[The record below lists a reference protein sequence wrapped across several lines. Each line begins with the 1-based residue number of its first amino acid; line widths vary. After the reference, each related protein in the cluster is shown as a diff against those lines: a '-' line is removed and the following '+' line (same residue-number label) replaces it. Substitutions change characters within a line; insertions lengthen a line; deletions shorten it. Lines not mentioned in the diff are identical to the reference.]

1 MIACFG
7 PATFVAF
14 ALFLALAL
22 ILTRVGLKHDIVPI
36 VRAETPPYD
45 WEREGI

>member
-7 PATFVAF
+7 AAGFVAF
-14 ALFLALAL
+14 ALFFVLALVVMRL
-22 ILTRVGLKHDIVPI
+22 GVGARDVPL
-36 VRAETPPYD
+36 VRGETPPYD